1 MAIYFYHLN
10 QPYGSFSNFSA
21 HGFWLQNDYWPTA
34 EHYYQA
40 QKFVGTSQNS
50 LSNIIRQAATPSE
63 AARIGRDPR
72 HLLRPDWEH
81 IKQEVMWIALQA
93 KFLAHPDLQVLLL
106 STGDEWIV
114 EDSPVDA
121 YWGRGPDGQGKN
133 YLGRLLMKL
142 RQHLRHEQVAS
153 LIPHG

>member
-1 MAIYFYHLN
+1 MVIYFYHLD

-21 HGFWLQNDYWPTA
+21 HGFWLHQDYWPTA

-40 QKFVGTSQNS
+40 QKFVGTSLTS
-50 LSNIIRQAATPSE
+50 LSQVIRQAATPTE
-63 AARIGRDPR
+63 AARMGRDPR
-72 HLLRPDWEH
+72 NLLRSDWEQ
-81 IKQEVMWIALQA
+81 IKQEVMWQALQA
-93 KFLAHPDLQVLLL
+93 KFSAHPDLQTLLL
-106 STGDEWIV
+106 ATGDEWIV

-142 RQHLRHEQVAS
+142 RQQLRQARVSS
-153 LIPHG
+153 LLPYG